1 MRRLT
6 KKLLLLSRQL
16 TEDYAGRKANDE
28 TVCWWR
34 RLSHSWHT
42 FSPTAAS
49 GISKITSCDWPTQKY
64 LVALIRFG
72 PISLTACVYLAPSGQ
87 RNNGSTVFSLPS
99 KKNAGSKSAGR
110 SRQNRGKTITWL
122 NVRGGKKKIAIIRRR
137 STAPAAS
144 CRTWSSALSATV
156 SRPFA
161 FLIVELRKADGQS
174 LFEVSEY
181 LEFHSGEFHVTFGLM
196 ISLKGEL
203 LLLDL

>member
-16 TEDYAGRKANDE
+16 KEDYAGRKANDE

-99 KKNAGSKSAGR
+99 KKTKTLEVSQRVVHDKTGGR
-110 SRQNRGKTITWL
+110 RLLDWMCEAAKRKLPSSGDDRPL
-122 NVRGGKKKIAIIRRR
+122 LPP
-137 STAPAAS
+137 PAAPDH
-144 CRTWSSALSATV
+144 RHYP
-156 SRPFA
+156 R
-161 FLIVELRKADGQS
+161 Q
-174 LFEVSEY
+174 
-181 LEFHSGEFHVTFGLM
+181 
-196 ISLKGEL
+196 
-203 LLLDL
+203 